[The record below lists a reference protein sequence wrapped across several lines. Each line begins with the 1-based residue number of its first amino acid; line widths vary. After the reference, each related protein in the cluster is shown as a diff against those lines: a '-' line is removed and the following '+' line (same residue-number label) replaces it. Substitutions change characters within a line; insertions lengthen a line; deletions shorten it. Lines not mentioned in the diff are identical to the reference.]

1 MTRPAKTR
9 VENRHFLKLEG
20 AATMNTLG
28 FAATQEAFEDA
39 VAAKAIGLVHGDAGL
54 GKTFA
59 TRHAMA
65 NAELP
70 VASLAFQTRMTLKRL
85 IQEILFRVTGV
96 PHIGSRFSLLDTL
109 HEALAEQPRILVL
122 DEAQLLSHEAIE
134 TLRSLWDAP
143 ETELTL
149 ILVGGD
155 GCWEHIER
163 YAMLRSR
170 IYTRVAFEPMTDDDV
185 LETIPHYHPIYS
197 KTAAKT
203 IELINARFARGNF
216 REWAA
221 FTRMAQGICERDG
234 RRHVTREIADE
245 ALDRIGRVAHAA

>member
-1 MTRPAKTR
+1 MKRQTDR
-9 VENRHFLKLEG
+9 ENPHFLQLEG

-39 VAAKAIGLVHGDAGL
+39 VAAQAIALVHGEAGL

-59 TRHAMA
+59 TRHAIA
-65 NAELP
+65 GAALP
-70 VASLAFQTRMTLKRL
+70 VAALAFQTRMTLKRMT
-85 IQEILFRVTGV
+85 QEILLRVTGV
-96 PHIGSRFSLLDTL
+96 PHIGSRFALLDTL
-109 HEALAEQPRILVL
+109 HEVLAEQPRILVL

-143 ETELTL
+143 ESQLTL
-149 ILVGGD
+149 ILVGGN

-163 YAMLRSR
+163 YPMLRSR
-170 IYTRVAFEPMTDDDV
+170 IYTRVAFGPMTDDDV
-185 LETIPHYHPIYS
+185 LETIPHYHPIYA
-197 KTAAKT
+197 KTATTT

-221 FTRMAQGICERDG
+221 FTRMAQGICQRD
-234 RRHVTREIADE
+234 RKRHVTADVADE
-245 ALDRIGRVAHAA
+245 ALDRIGRVARAA